1 MLKKIGYNYFYILNK
16 AIKISKKNFLYK
28 IYGKIM
34 FIMTY
39 LRFLIQGLKIV
50 EIKKIEENINY
61 PGIIASFEKLKK

>member
-1 MLKKIGYNYFYILNK
+1 MLTLS
-16 AIKISKKNFLYK
+16 KISKKNFLYK

-61 PGIIASFEKLKK
+61 SGIIASFEKLNK